1 MGDFINRFIARRYR
15 KILLFK
21 PMPNRSI
28 EVENLTMNT
37 EFLQRSPGHVAI
49 MQPDMI
55 FPIFGLKNVAGIAIQ
70 KYNSG
75 ELLDLTGEDEQRLTE
90 KVLSDLLDNA
100 EAAGR
105 LMAQGEDPDASK
117 GKNVLLI
124 IMIASIMAAVLS
136 LMMYLK
142 MA

>member
-1 MGDFINRFIARRYR
+1 MSDFINRFIARKYR
-15 KILLFK
+15 KILLLK

-37 EFLQRSPGHVAI
+37 DFLQRSPGHVAI
-49 MQPDMI
+49 MRPDMI

-75 ELLDLTGEDEQRLTE
+75 ELLDLTNEDEQRLTE

-105 LMAQGEDPDASK
+105 LMAQGEEPDASK
-117 GKNVLLI
+117 SKTVLLI
-124 IMIASIMAAVLS
+124 IMISSIIAAVLS

-142 MA
+142 QA